1 VQNLDHPVESA
12 ACLGVILRESEKI
25 QQLAQFSINQ
35 SFCEVET
42 TNVNKISGALLGH
55 EVAINTGK

>member
-1 VQNLDHPVESA
+1 
-12 ACLGVILRESEKI
+12 LGVILRESEKI

-55 EVAINTGK
+55 DVAINTGK